1 MFNLEAFRKMDG
13 NGPFLKNIVSFL
25 NKIGPF
31 LKKIGCFFHVKRRKK
46 PPVRRLFKGL
56 PLCWCKYTAS
66 EGETQMLINV
76 LLDSE
81 LGLLRFFH
89 TRLCRRFPAF
99 AGLLRQFQEHLP
111 QLLFVLVARETPA
124 QAGVHTRN
132 VLARCTDQRSGHG
145 TLYSENGELADPT
158 LHPGQM
164 LVTGRQCIIH
174 PPDRSF
180 RQYRP
185 LLPIPLPPAISH
197 KKIYK

>member
-1 MFNLEAFRKMDG
+1 M
-13 NGPFLKNIVSFL
+13 
-25 NKIGPF
+25 GPF

-46 PPVRRLFKGL
+46 PPDGRLFKGL

-164 LVTGRQCIIH
+164 LVTGRQCIIQPRTDLSGNIVH
-174 PPDRSF
+174 SCPSLCL
-180 RQYRP
+180 QP
-185 LLPIPLPPAISH
+185 LVIRKFISGC
-197 KKIYK
+197 KNTKLVLEIQKRL